1 MRAVLPW
8 SGPVMDR
15 VQGEKMPDTMEH
27 PGGAMGLTKY
37 LQQARED
44 AIRQAA
50 QVRWADAGDSERPLL
65 LCAAS
70 STRGVAGGPGRAGG
84 ETVTCGRAAGG
95 NSSSFLAGVTRP
107 ATARRMNSRR
117 SRG

>member
-15 VQGEKMPDTMEH
+15 VQGETMPDTMEH

-37 LQQARED
+37 LQARED

-50 QVRWADAGDSERPLL
+50 QLRWADAGDSERPLL

-70 STRGVAGGPGRAGG
+70 STRGVAGEGAGG

-95 NSSSFLAGVTRP
+95 NSSSFLAG
-107 ATARRMNSRR
+107 
-117 SRG
+117 

>member
-1 MRAVLPW
+1 
-8 SGPVMDR
+8 
-15 VQGEKMPDTMEH
+15 MPDTMEH

-37 LQQARED
+37 LQARED
-44 AIRQAA
+44 AISTSKVGGRGRLRATA
-50 QVRWADAGDSERPLL
+50 SPL
-65 LCAAS
+65 CS
-70 STRGVAGGPGRAGG
+70 IKHWGVGGGRRAGG

>member
-37 LQQARED
+37 LQARED

-70 STRGVAGGPGRAGG
+70 SPRGVGGGPGRAGG